1 MSTSPGATGANSMDS
16 ASQLADLKQQVGA
29 ALVSADTRASETV
42 QNLQLIH
49 KARLSGQT
57 RAVAAAAAQ
66 YGSGSPEAK
75 QAEAAVAAAKDTV
88 ARISVV
94 HRQLTT
100 PRPEVS
106 SSGWVLQ
113 GRVFDAQLQPVSGD
127 TVFLVDA
134 AKAYQQAYG
143 FAYTDETG
151 YFVLNYSG
159 PEKNTK
165 GQAQAATA
173 AQLFVE
179 IANTRGL
186 PVYLSTTAFQPAPG
200 SISYQNI
207 VLPAGEQPIGD
218 PPEAIR
224 NSALPPKKG

>member
-1 MSTSPGATGANSMDS
+1 MATSSGATGANSMDS

-29 ALVSADTRASETV
+29 ALASADTRASETV
-42 QNLQLIH
+42 ENLQLIH
-49 KARLSGQT
+49 KARLSGLT
-57 RAVAAAAAQ
+57 RAAAAAAAQ

-75 QAEAAVAAAKDTV
+75 QAEAAVAVTLDTV

-94 HRQLTT
+94 HQQLTT
-100 PRPEVS
+100 QPPEVS

-113 GRVFDAQLQPVSGD
+113 GRVFDAQLQPVSGY

-134 AKAYQQAYG
+134 VKAYQQAYG

-151 YFVLNYSG
+151 YFALNYTG
-159 PEKNTK
+159 TAENTL
-165 GQAQAATA
+165 GETQATAA
-173 AQLFVE
+173 AQLFIEV
-179 IANTRGL
+179 ANRNAL
-186 PVYLSTTAFQPAPG
+186 PVYLSTTALQLALG

-207 VLPAGEQPIGD
+207 VLPSGEQPIGD

-224 NSALPPKKG
+224 NIALPPKKG